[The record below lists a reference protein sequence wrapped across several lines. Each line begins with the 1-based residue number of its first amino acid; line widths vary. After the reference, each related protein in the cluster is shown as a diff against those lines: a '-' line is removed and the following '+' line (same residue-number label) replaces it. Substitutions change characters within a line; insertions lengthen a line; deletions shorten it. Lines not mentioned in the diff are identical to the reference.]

1 MQSANFR
8 IVPLPT
14 EVAAASRRK
23 AKAGAPDH
31 AVAYNGRNDMID
43 AVILENDEPEA
54 IVARLPEIPETAFLE
69 ARSST
74 RGCYTFRIER
84 S

>member
-1 MQSANFR
+1 
-8 IVPLPT
+8 
-14 EVAAASRRK
+14 
-23 AKAGAPDH
+23 
-31 AVAYNGRNDMID
+31 MID

-54 IVARLPEIPETAFLE
+54 IVARLPEIPETAFLQ

-74 RGCYTFRIER
+74 RGCYTFRIEH